1 MKHVKRFIPLLL
13 IALLL
18 LAILP
23 NETYASPPQGD
34 THRHN
39 WKVIENKKPTCTK
52 GGQKTWECTAC
63 GKKYTEKS
71 RPLGHDP
78 QPVAGKAPTCTET
91 GLTDGIA
98 CGRCGEVLTPQ
109 ETIPALGHQPE
120 TIPGKSPT
128 CTETG
133 LTDGQKCTRCGS
145 VLKAQEIIPALGH
158 QPETIPGKSPTCTE
172 TGLTDGQKCTRC
184 GAVLKAQETI
194 PALGH
199 QPETIPGKA
208 ATCTET
214 GLTDGQKCARCG
226 AVLKAQEAIPALD
239 HDWDEGTITVPPW
252 LLTPGERTFTCKRDP
267 SHTRTE
273 EIPPSA
279 DAVFASLSTGSW
291 TMTSIPPL
299 IITEQPVGG
308 AVTRY
313 GDDTHLLH
321 VAASG
326 GQGAYTYEWKY
337 RPNANSTVGN
347 IISWMFLHSS
357 GEQNEPDYEV
367 ADGDMRYWCI
377 VKDEAGNTA
386 QSNTAIVDYKIS
398 IAKQPDNV
406 NLQLDD
412 PHFYCEAIDGSGD
425 YTYRWYDSEMGIL
438 GEGQSY
444 PATEPGLCYCYC
456 IVTDNVT
463 GETATSEYCEVY
475 DEEPFRLVR
484 ITKDCELWP
493 EETGMVVAAFT
504 GGTPDYEIW
513 WDKDGT
519 AIDSIEGLVD
529 DHPGS
534 HVDDVGPGKY
544 TVHAVD
550 AHGEVVKATCTISEK
565 HLTILKQPQG
575 DTIPTDGYATADIVL
590 ADGEGP
596 YTYNLYWYWL
606 KNRDE
611 TYDSKSNS
619 YRIWYPGSYFYVVVD
634 ANGHTAISDSVVF
647 EKSDFRITSQTETSA
662 ITRLYGSANMS
673 VTAEG
678 GQEPY
683 TYTWTY
689 QNGDKWFKV
698 GGNADVI
705 SVNTPG
711 VYACTVKDSANQS
724 IQSKSIT
731 VTYTGKVPLIVEQ
744 PTRYR
749 ELDTDVR
756 WIDLKCRA
764 ISGTGDDSNL
774 RYDWYTRKFGGS
786 WTIYAADIQS
796 YPGYFVGEYRCKVT
810 DTATGSY
817 TWSEVAVAYER
828 LLSSTEMTHW
838 SNDDYSYNLHIKGG
852 VAPYKIQV
860 YLSVKQMND
869 PKTILWNTYTVNTLE
884 EASNFHASVPPH
896 WDYTYYSEDEK
907 AWKKASESTVAYA
920 VITDALGR
928 TATIHVKW

>member
-1 MKHVKRFIPLLL
+1 M
-13 IALLL
+13 
-18 LAILP
+18 
-23 NETYASPPQGD
+23 
-34 THRHN
+34 
-39 WKVIENKKPTCTK
+39 
-52 GGQKTWECTAC
+52 
-63 GKKYTEKS
+63 
-71 RPLGHDP
+71 
-78 QPVAGKAPTCTET
+78 
-91 GLTDGIA
+91 
-98 CGRCGEVLTPQ
+98 
-109 ETIPALGHQPE
+109 
-120 TIPGKSPT
+120 
-128 CTETG
+128 
-133 LTDGQKCTRCGS
+133 
-145 VLKAQEIIPALGH
+145 
-158 QPETIPGKSPTCTE
+158 
-172 TGLTDGQKCTRC
+172 
-184 GAVLKAQETI
+184 
-194 PALGH
+194 
-199 QPETIPGKA
+199 
-208 ATCTET
+208 
-214 GLTDGQKCARCG
+214 
-226 AVLKAQEAIPALD
+226 
-239 HDWDEGTITVPPW
+239 PPW

-406 NLQLDD
+406 NLQSSGNHTLT
-412 PHFYCEAIDGSGD
+412 CEAMDGSGD
-425 YTYRWYDSEMGIL
+425 YLYTWRTPGDSIHDI
-438 GEGQSY
+438 GQTVPVS
-444 PATEPGLCYCYC
+444 EPGEYFCR
-456 IVTDNVT
+456 VMDNVT
-463 GETATSEYCEVY
+463 GDTVDSEMCTVY
-475 DEEPFRLVR
+475 DTEPFHLVN
-484 ITKDCELWP
+484 ITQSCEILP
-493 EETGMVVAAFT
+493 NEDTFVVASFA
-504 GGTPDYEIW
+504 GGVEDYEIW
-513 WDKDGT
+513 WDKNGT
-519 AIDSIEGLVD
+519 AIDSVEGRDELDNVYSRANVD
-529 DHPGS
+529 GA
-534 HVDDVGPGKY
+534 GKY
-544 TVHAVD
+544 TVHGVD
-550 AHGEVVKATCTISEK
+550 SM
-565 HLTILKQPQG
+565 
-575 DTIPTDGYATADIVL
+575 YATASGSVTITVPKLTIVEQPKDSIIPKGSYTRINVVV
-590 ADGEGP
+590 ADGEMP
-596 YTYNLYWYWL
+596 YTYILYRNGEEYL
-606 KNRDE
+606 TE
-611 TYDSKSNS
+611 TDDDDSCPVGIWDPGEYYYHIEDSKGRQVDSN
-619 YRIWYPGSYFYVVVD
+619 VVIFED
-634 ANGHTAISDSVVF
+634 A
-647 EKSDFRITSQTETSA
+647 DFRITSQTETAA

-749 ELDTDVR
+749 ELDTEVR

-860 YLSVKQMND
+860 YLTVKQMND